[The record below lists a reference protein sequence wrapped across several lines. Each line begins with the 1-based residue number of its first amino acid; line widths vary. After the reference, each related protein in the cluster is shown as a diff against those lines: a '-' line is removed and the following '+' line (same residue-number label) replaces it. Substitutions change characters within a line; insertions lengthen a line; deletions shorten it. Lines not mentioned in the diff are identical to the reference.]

1 MLSFTFESIHHS
13 SRKLCYLSLLRVYI
27 FSLKNILCTRGY
39 IQLDIILNFS
49 KYIYISRVQALAMYR
64 KMLLSLNHL
73 HCRCFGLHDDEEDP
87 AE

>member
-49 KYIYISRVQALAMYR
+49 KYIYKSCSSCGYVQKNASLT
-64 KMLLSLNHL
+64 KSSPLSMLWS
-73 HCRCFGLHDDEEDP
+73 P
-87 AE
+87 